1 MEIDRAPAFRAR
13 AREGGCR
20 HQIVFGM
27 SEKFARGDFA

>member
-1 MEIDRAPAFRAR
+1 MEIDRAPAFR